1 LSKPKLETPLRDLA
15 DSVDEAL
22 RPQTFG
28 HGFVARGGAE
38 QAQPITLPAWFI
50 DRCRRAYL
58 AIPFSTPSRV
68 VGITSAL
75 HGDGKTSVA
84 IGIATAMAAD
94 TQEPTLLVE
103 CDLEKPSFYSYFG
116 LSAQRGLS
124 DWLDGIGPLRVARSP
139 SVPNLVVIPSGAPHR
154 DPARLLYQLSESN
167 MFAELKPRF
176 RNIVFDLPPTLDIAY
191 GSMASKL
198 ADHLLVVAR
207 FGVTTVED
215 LEKVM
220 FLLGPER
227 VSGIVLNA
235 TEYRTPWWLRRLL

>member
-1 LSKPKLETPLRDLA
+1 LEAPLRDLA

-28 HGFVARGGAE
+28 HGFVDRGGAE
-38 QAQPITLPAWFI
+38 QAHPITLPAWFI

-58 AIPFSTPSRV
+58 SIPFSTTSRV
-68 VGITSAL
+68 IGITSAL

-84 IGIATAMAAD
+84 IGIATAIAAD

-103 CDLEKPSFYSYFG
+103 CDLERPSFYSYFG
-116 LSAQRGLS
+116 LRAQRGLS
-124 DWLDGIGPLRVARSP
+124 DWLDGVAPLRVARSP
-139 SVPNLVVIPSGAPHR
+139 SVPNLVVIPSGAPHS

-176 RNIVFDLPPTLDIAY
+176 RNLVFDLPPTLDIAY
-191 GSMASKL
+191 SSLASKL

-207 FGVTTVED
+207 YGVTRVED
-215 LEKVM
+215 LEKVI

-235 TEYRTPWWLRRLL
+235 TKYRTPWWLRRLL